1 MNMYL
6 SATKKII
13 ILFLLLPVIG
23 LHIPFSNIAGCSMT
37 SANKK
42 MACCVAKTS
51 VSVPGQNI
59 SAKCCCEY
67 SKGDRS
73 ALPGV
78 YVIAQN
84 EISQTVEKNYSIET
98 GNFSFNQDP
107 DSFHLSKF
115 ELLFQKNPKPEIK
128 IYTLISSYLI

>member
-1 MNMYL
+1 MTKV
-6 SATKKII
+6 SASKT
-13 ILFLLLPVIG
+13 
-23 LHIPFSNIAGCSMT
+23 
-37 SANKK
+37 

-51 VSVPGQNI
+51 ESVPGQNI

-67 SKGDRS
+67 SKSDQS

-78 YVIAQN
+78 YVIAPN
-84 EISQTVEKNYSIET
+84 EISETVEKNYSIET
-98 GNFSFNQDP
+98 GNFSFNQDA

-115 ELLFQKNPKPEIK
+115 EFLFQKKPKPEIK